1 MAGSI
6 ESTRSVMAGERSST
20 DSCTQTHK
28 QRETLLG
35 PTLAAT
41 AEPEPRERD
50 ALQLGSIQV
59 SCTGQIIP
67 RNIDSPQEVR
77 DGWMVQ

>member
-20 DSCTQTHK
+20 DSCTQTHT
-28 QRETLLG
+28 QRGTLLG

-41 AEPEPRERD
+41 AEPEPGERD
-50 ALQLGSIQV
+50 ALQLGSV
-59 SCTGQIIP
+59 
-67 RNIDSPQEVR
+67 
-77 DGWMVQ
+77 